1 MTNTRMNPGVCSLGP
16 LGVNKGAFGVL
27 RFTGQPRY
35 SQLHPDLAHASPGSV
50 SLGNVTGG
58 PFIPPFL

>member
-1 MTNTRMNPGVCSLGP
+1 MKPGVWSLGP

-27 RFTGQPRY
+27 RFTGQPRCP
-35 SQLHPDLAHASPGSV
+35 QLHPDLAYGSPGSV

-58 PFIPPFL
+58 LFFPPLLVIPTG